1 MDSEKGDMKGRIY
14 FVPQGT
20 RRRVKERIVAE
31 IPLSQLWK
39 WESMLFAELTCFTH
53 SVDLF
58 QPNGRKSDDDYLW
71 FHRSESLEVDMADS
85 LEPQLD
91 VHLGFETFG
100 IHGRFHLVWFEN
112 ELSALSPSP
121 SYALT
126 ILFNKA
132 STELFVIVGTCKT
145 FLMQLFL
152 RRCRMERCRCAEWDV
167 WCGPMSK

>member
-58 QPNGRKSDDDYLW
+58 QPNGRKSDDDYL
-71 FHRSESLEVDMADS
+71 
-85 LEPQLD
+85 
-91 VHLGFETFG
+91 
-100 IHGRFHLVWFEN
+100 
-112 ELSALSPSP
+112 
-121 SYALT
+121 
-126 ILFNKA
+126 
-132 STELFVIVGTCKT
+132 
-145 FLMQLFL
+145 
-152 RRCRMERCRCAEWDV
+152 
-167 WCGPMSK
+167 